1 MTYSILTIGYGNL
14 SIQEFIQNLKKNNI
28 QAVIDIRSKPYSRY
42 RPDFNHS
49 KLQEHLLA
57 NNIGYRFLGEKLGG
71 IPNNPELYTEDLP
84 DYEKMRK
91 TIAYQKGL
99 DYLEKGLEFDCR
111 MVLMCA
117 CGDYQKCHRYR
128 LVGVDL
134 EKRGFEV
141 LHIMRDGSITQE
153 KRLF

>member
-14 SIQEFIQNLKKNNI
+14 SIQEFIHILIKNNI
-28 QAVIDIRSKPYSRY
+28 QAVIDIRTKPYSRY

-49 KLQEHLLA
+49 KLQKHLLA
-57 NNIGYRFLGEKLGG
+57 DNIGYRFLGEKLGG
-71 IPNNPELYTEDLP
+71 IPNNSELYTDDLP
-84 DYEKMRK
+84 DYEKIRK
-91 TIAYQKGL
+91 TITYQQGL
-99 DYLEKGLEFDCR
+99 EYLEKGLEFDCR

-128 LVGVDL
+128 LVGMDL
-134 EKRGFEV
+134 ERKGFEV
-141 LHIMRDGSITQE
+141 LHIMRDGSISQE